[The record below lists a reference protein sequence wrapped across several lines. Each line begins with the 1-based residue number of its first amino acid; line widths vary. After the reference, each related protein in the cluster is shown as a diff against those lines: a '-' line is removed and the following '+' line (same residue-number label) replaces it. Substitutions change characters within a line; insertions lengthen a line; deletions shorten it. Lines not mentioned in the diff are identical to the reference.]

1 MGRGGG
7 RRGEGRE
14 QRITYDDV
22 MRIYKQEMGWSGNG
36 KREEVI
42 YDYLYVRGYS
52 QKRNRYIGE

>member
-1 MGRGGG
+1 
-7 RRGEGRE
+7 
-14 QRITYDDV
+14 